1 MKKISNFYAILMISL
16 MGVASPVLAQPVVG
30 DYAVTQRK
38 AVQVSALEHAHLM
51 TEMNDFMR
59 AIHGI
64 HTALAAKDLE
74 TVAAIAGKL
83 GPKHGSHDAVGK
95 AVHEKL
101 PQEWF
106 ALARPTH
113 QNFLAIATEAQ
124 KRSSVET
131 ILAAVSK
138 TTAQCVS
145 CHSTFRLSV
154 VP

>member
-1 MKKISNFYAILMISL
+1 MVGCIGGEAT
-16 MGVASPVLAQPVVG
+16 AQAQPSAA
-30 DYAVTQRK
+30 DYAVNQRK
-38 AVQVSALEHAHLM
+38 AVQVNAVEHAHLM

-64 HTALAAKDLE
+64 NTALAAKDLE
-74 TVAAIAGKL
+74 TVASIAGKL
-83 GPKHGSHDAVGK
+83 GPKQGGHDAVGK

-106 ALARPTH
+106 SLAKPTH
-113 QNFLAIATEAQ
+113 QNFLAIAAEAQ
-124 KRSSVET
+124 KRSSVEA

-145 CHSTFRLSV
+145 CHASFRLSV
-154 VP
+154 MP

>member
-1 MKKISNFYAILMISL
+1 MQKLSNCYAILMIGL
-16 MGVASPVLAQPVVG
+16 MGLVSPVQAQSTLG

-64 HTALAAKDLE
+64 HTALASKDLE

-106 ALARPTH
+106 ALAKPTH

-124 KRSSVET
+124 KRSSVES

>member
-1 MKKISNFYAILMISL
+1 MQKLSNCYAILMIGL
-16 MGVASPVLAQPVVG
+16 MGLVSAVQAQSTLG

-64 HTALAAKDLE
+64 HTALASKDLE

-101 PQEWF
+101 PQAWF
-106 ALARPTH
+106 ALAQPTH

-124 KRSSVET
+124 KRSSVEN

>member
-1 MKKISNFYAILMISL
+1 MQKLSNCYAILMIGL
-16 MGVASPVLAQPVVG
+16 MGFVSPVQAQSTLG

-64 HTALAAKDLE
+64 HTALASKDLE

-106 ALARPTH
+106 ALAKPTH

-124 KRSSVET
+124 KRSSVEN

>member
-1 MKKISNFYAILMISL
+1 
-16 MGVASPVLAQPVVG
+16 
-30 DYAVTQRK
+30 
-38 AVQVSALEHAHLM
+38 M

-64 HTALAAKDLE
+64 HTALASKDLE

-106 ALARPTH
+106 ALAKPTH
-113 QNFLAIATEAQ
+113 QNFLAIATEAR
-124 KRSSVET
+124 KEASVEA

-145 CHSTFRLSV
+145 CHTTFRLSV

>member
-1 MKKISNFYAILMISL
+1 MISL
-16 MGVASPVLAQPVVG
+16 MSLVSSVQAQPAVA

-113 QNFLAIATEAQ
+113 QNFLAIATEA
-124 KRSSVET
+124 KKGSSVET

-154 VP
+154 AP